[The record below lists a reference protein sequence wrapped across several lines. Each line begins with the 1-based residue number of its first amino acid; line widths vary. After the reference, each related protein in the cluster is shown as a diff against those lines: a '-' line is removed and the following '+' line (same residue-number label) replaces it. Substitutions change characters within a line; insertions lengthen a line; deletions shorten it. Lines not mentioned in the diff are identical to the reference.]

1 MASLSQGK
9 GDKEGKMNKTDYFL
23 NCLTYIVLIGMAL
36 VLLTHFSLIV
46 WYGEFLIQEQNP
58 ILLTS
63 EIVMLVAILGFGVWR
78 FVKVIKGIR

>member
-1 MASLSQGK
+1 
-9 GDKEGKMNKTDYFL
+9 MNKSDYFL
-23 NCLTYIVLIGMAL
+23 NCLTNIILIGMAL
-36 VLLTHFSLIV
+36 VLLTHLSLIV

-78 FVKVIKGIR
+78 LIKIIRKITVTRD